1 MKPETHRS
9 SGYVAQRFGLKL
21 AFLLAIAGVETALG
35 WDSVVVQLACLSAAL
50 CVVLATYNRERPTAA
65 ELNHW
70 DEASWFGLVA
80 CLG

>member
-35 WDSVVVQLACLSAAL
+35 WDSVVIQLACLSAAL
-50 CVVLATYNRERPTAA
+50 CVVLATYNGERPTAA

-70 DEASWFGLVA
+70 DEAGWFGLVA
-80 CLG
+80 CSG

>member
-35 WDSVVVQLACLSAAL
+35 WDSVVVQLVGHLL
-50 CVVLATYNRERPTAA
+50 
-65 ELNHW
+65 
-70 DEASWFGLVA
+70 
-80 CLG
+80 